1 MTQEAQVAAES
12 LPGRRPG
19 GADGRL
25 LIALDVDGTLIHED
39 ETVGDAVRD
48 AVARVRDAGH
58 EVMLAT
64 GRSWETARPIHERF
78 GLTSEFVVCA
88 NGALTMQRDESQPD
102 GYRREFIEV
111 FDPAE
116 VLRTIRGHLPT
127 GSFMVEGPTG
137 FRHYTAGMTD
147 WELVNAAEVPFEE
160 LLERPATRV
169 VVVSP
174 QHDEEEFLSIVER
187 MGLQRVSYSIGW
199 TAWLDISPDG
209 VNKATAMERVRH
221 ALDIP
226 RSNVV
231 AVGDGRNDIEL
242 LQWAGQEGLSV
253 AMGQAPDEVKA
264 VASRVTGAVVE
275 DGVAHLL
282 DTL

>member
-1 MTQEAQVAAES
+1 MGIPE
-12 LPGRRPG
+12 G
-19 GADGRL
+19 GDSRL

-39 ETVGDAVRD
+39 ETVGAAVRD

-64 GRSWETARPIHERF
+64 GRSWETARPIHETY
-78 GLTSEFVVCA
+78 GLTSRFVVCA
-88 NGALTMQRDESQPD
+88 NGALTMRRDDTVEG
-102 GYRREFIEV
+102 GYRREFVEV
-111 FDPAE
+111 FDPTE
-116 VLRTIRGHLPT
+116 VLETIRPHLPS
-127 GSFMVEGPTG
+127 GSFMVEDAAG
-137 FRHYTAGMTD
+137 FRRYTEGMTD
-147 WELVNAAEVPFEE
+147 WELVNAEQVSFEE
-160 LLERPATRV
+160 LAGHPATRV

-187 MGLQRVSYSIGW
+187 MGLHKVSYAIGW
-199 TAWLDISPDG
+199 TAWLDIAPDG

-226 RSNVV
+226 RSRVV
-231 AVGDGRNDIEL
+231 AVGDGRNDIDL
-242 LQWAGQEGLSV
+242 LLWAAEEGRGV

-264 VASRVTGAVVE
+264 VANAVTAPVVE
-275 DGVAHLL
+275 DGLAVFL